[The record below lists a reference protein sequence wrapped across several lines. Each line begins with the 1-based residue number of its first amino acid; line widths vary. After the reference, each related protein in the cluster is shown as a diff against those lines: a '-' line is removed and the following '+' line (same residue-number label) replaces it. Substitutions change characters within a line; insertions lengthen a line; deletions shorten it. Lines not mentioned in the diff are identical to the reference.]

1 MNSRQIELLDVDDDS
16 VWRRVSVPVGIQI
29 RSQVTVSVEI
39 RVDSV
44 LDNFPAL
51 KWVIGDQAMED
62 NNG

>member
-1 MNSRQIELLDVDDDS
+1 MNSEQIVMAGIDEDS

-29 RSQVTVSVEI
+29 RSQVAVSAEI
-39 RVDSV
+39 RADSV
-44 LDNFPAL
+44 LDNFPEL